1 MKLLSNFHIRF
12 LIFSA
17 LIAAL
22 IGVLSYFLPTAIHES
37 VWTIFAF
44 VCILSYGVSGLSLW
58 LYKAAPD
65 SFLQIKMLGMVL
77 RVLGSLTF
85 IGVLVYLKT
94 GNILLF
100 ITNFFVLFLFYLLF
114 DIYTFM
120 ITLRP
125 ISK

>member
-1 MKLLSNFHIRF
+1 MKLLSNFHVRF
-12 LIFSA
+12 LIFSG

-22 IGVLSYFLPTAIHES
+22 IGLLSHFIPKAAHES

-44 VCILSYGVSGLSLW
+44 VAILSYAVSGLSLW
-58 LYKAAPD
+58 LYKAHPD

-85 IGVLVYLKT
+85 IGILVFLKT